1 MSLHVHIEELVLHGF
16 APAERARIAEAVQ
29 SELVRLFMD
38 RGVPPALA
46 RGGSVDR
53 LDAGSF
59 PADPAGRGRV
69 TGARIAG
76 ALHGGL
82 YTWPSA

>member
-1 MSLHVHIEELVLHGF
+1 MSLHIHIEELVLHGF
-16 APAERARIAEAVQ
+16 APAERAPIAEAVQ
-29 SELVRLFMD
+29 SELVRLLTEG
-38 RGVPPALA
+38 GVPPALA

-59 PADPAGRGRV
+59 PADPAGRGSV
-69 TGARIAG
+69 TGARIAQ

-82 YTWPSA
+82 GTGPSA

>member
-16 APAERARIAEAVQ
+16 AAADRARVAEAVQ
-29 SELVRLFMD
+29 SELVRLFTEG
-38 RGVPPALA
+38 GVPPALA

-59 PADPAGRGRV
+59 QADASGRGGV
-69 TGARIAG
+69 TGARIAQ

-82 YTWPSA
+82 GTFPSA

>member
-1 MSLHVHIEELVLHGF
+1 MSLHVHIDELVLHGF
-16 APAERARIAEAVQ
+16 APAERAPIAEAAR
-29 SELVRLFMD
+29 SELVRLFTEG
-38 RGVPPALA
+38 GVPPALA
-46 RGGSVDR
+46 RGASVDR

-69 TGARIAG
+69 TGARIAR

-82 YTWPSA
+82 STCPSA